1 MKTTT
6 TSLLKT
12 IMLIA
17 LLVPGLHIMAQGN
30 QVVPEVPPSPQA
42 VAFNRLGDY
51 QVSNNYGAPDISIPL
66 FEIDF
71 HGYKIPLALHY
82 EATPLKPGYN
92 YDVTGL
98 GWTLSGNSCVSR
110 TIKDRADEYGYFNN
124 PFELDPFS
132 HSSGQLLRYMDNM
145 NQLDQLNYQ
154 YDVYNIVLPTG
165 RTIPFFMYKQNGVM
179 TYKLPSLDNNVQIT
193 CYYGTNSI
201 DSFMVKDENAV
212 KYHFRVADKTTN
224 DFENGVN
231 ALRNVTW
238 LLTSID
244 IPSKG
249 TITYEYTSLQTINT
263 YTISEPLIRVSRL
276 TSQMSGD
283 ANERKINVGKT
294 LQSQSPR
301 YSMRFLSRISYG
313 PTKVDFN
320 YTNDG
325 LHMSN
330 IVVSD
335 CNTTVRTFTLGLN
348 GSALT
353 SLVISGPGNSESLTY
368 SFSYTGNNPGN
379 YTDYWGNRCNSNSN
393 YDLGNFNMR
402 FDYIGIDTA
411 DFKSRLSEDGF
422 PARFIA
428 NKPNDLSYY
437 YKIKLQSTTS
447 GETRQPTSP
456 QYHCVLQSITYPNGG
471 QTTFNYENHRFPT
484 ATAED
489 GDFVF
494 DRRSQRI
501 VEGGGFRIESVINWA
516 ADGSIASKDYYRY
529 GYRCSDVA
537 QRNFPLPLPNTYNIN
552 DHTGCGEAVVDPN
565 LLTFMTYSHATKV
578 TTPLDFQRMALG
590 LPSGFSN
597 IVNIDGTASW
607 WDAYFSASTFRSLL
621 GGRRPVVYPEITVY
635 HGHPYEPDECK
646 SKTVYKY
653 DIYSYQLAPQNYY
666 LSSIYSTVS
675 PDTAYYEPLYYNEGS
690 GSALNNCVHRGS
702 RLICMENPA
711 KRHQLKSKSDYS
723 YNSASGTW
731 ELVAEENYL
740 YNVDNKSI
748 QTYIFDSD
756 VSRGH
761 CANHTL
767 EMGSG
772 CSLSSFALSDFY
784 KNYTQIFGRNVLSD
798 KTTTTLREYG
808 TNSPDNT
815 QTEIYSYLYSG
826 VLSTRNYTDM
836 IYGIR
841 HAYPNSCDKSDVNS
855 YIGQISGNVDPVIT
869 AMKSRNMLASLIT
882 SETYTL
888 TPWSYLLNGTKIDY
902 AFFGNEILPAI
913 VSENNGNVYERSVEV
928 KSYDSYANPTE
939 ILDWKTGIY
948 SVLLWDVY
956 GRYLIA
962 MIKNARL
969 SQIQDIAQL
978 RAASSQTRYSML
990 KTSFQ
995 NALIQTWDY
1004 IPLVGVS
1011 SFTDVNGQTLLY
1023 EYDGLGRLITEKRV
1037 VNGTST
1043 SEILHQYEYNYVN

>member
-1 MKTTT
+1 MKTTIK
-6 TSLLKT
+6 SLL
-12 IMLIA
+12 IIS
-17 LLVPGLHIMAQGN
+17 LLVPGMHMMAQGN
-30 QVVPEVPPSPQA
+30 QVVPDVPPSPQA

-110 TIKDRADEYGYFNN
+110 TIKDRADEYGYFSN

-132 HSSGQLLRYMDNM
+132 NSSGQLLRYMDYS

-154 YDVYNIVLPTG
+154 YDIYNIVLPTG
-165 RTIPFFMYKQNGVM
+165 RTIPFFMYKQNCVM
-179 TYKLPSLDNNVQIT
+179 KYKLLALDENVQIT
-193 CYYGTNSI
+193 CYYEPNSI
-201 DSFMVKDENAV
+201 DSFIVKDENAV
-212 KYHFRVADKTTN
+212 KYHFRVADRTTN
-224 DFENGVN
+224 DLENGVN

-244 IPSKG
+244 IPAKG

-263 YTISEPLIRVSRL
+263 YTVSEPVVRVSRM
-276 TSQMSGD
+276 TSQMPGD
-283 ANERKINVGKT
+283 ANERKINVVKT

-313 PTKVDFN
+313 PTKVDFI

-325 LHMSN
+325 LHMSQ

-335 CNTTVRTFTLGLN
+335 CNETVRRFTLGIN
-348 GSALT
+348 SSALT

-368 SFSYTGNNPGN
+368 GFTYTGNNPGN
-379 YTDYWGNRCNSNSN
+379 YTDYWGNRCNSNTSH
-393 YDLGNFNMR
+393 DLGNFNMR

-411 DFKSRLSEDGF
+411 DLKTNLSIDGY
-422 PARFIA
+422 PARFVG
-428 NKPNDLSYY
+428 NKPTDLSYY
-437 YKIKLQSTTS
+437 YKLKLQSTLN

-484 ATAED
+484 ATAAD
-489 GDFVF
+489 GDFVS

-501 VEGGGFRIESVINWA
+501 VEGGGFRIESIINWT
-516 ADGSIASKDYYRY
+516 ADGTIASKDYYRY
-529 GYRCSDVA
+529 GYRCRDVA
-537 QRNFPLPLPNTYNIN
+537 QRNFPLPLPNTYNNN

-578 TTPLDFQRMALG
+578 TTPLDFQRMAIG

-597 IVNIDGTASW
+597 ITNINGSASW
-607 WDAYFSASTFRSLL
+607 WDAYFSANTFRSLL
-621 GGRRPVVYPEITVY
+621 AGRRPVVYPEVTVY
-635 HGHPYEPDECK
+635 HGHPYEPNECK

-653 DIYSYQLAPQNYY
+653 DIYSYELAPQNNY
-666 LSSIYSTVS
+666 LSSIYSTVL
-675 PDTAYYEPLYYNEGS
+675 PDTAYFESLYYNNGNS
-690 GSALNNCVHRGS
+690 RLNNCGHMGS

-723 YNSASGTW
+723 YNSSTNAW
-731 ELVAEENYL
+731 ELVTEENYL
-740 YNVDNKSI
+740 YNVDSKSVI
-748 QTYIFDSD
+748 SYIFDSD

-761 CANHTL
+761 CGNHTL
-767 EMGSG
+767 ELGSG
-772 CSLSSFALSDFY
+772 CSLNSFALSDFY
-784 KNYTQIFGRNVLSD
+784 KNNTQIFGRCVLSD
-798 KTTTTLREYG
+798 KTTTSLREFG
-808 TNSPDNT
+808 TNTPDNT

-826 VLSTRNYTDM
+826 VLKSRNYTDM
-836 IYGIR
+836 IYGVR
-841 HAYPNSCDKSDVNS
+841 HAYTYSCDKSNVNS
-855 YIGQISGNVDPVIT
+855 YVGEISEDTDPVIT
-869 AMKSRNMLASLIT
+869 AMKSRNMLASLIS
-882 SETYTL
+882 SETL
-888 TPWSYLLNGTKIDY
+888 TIVPWPYLITGSKIDY

-913 VSENNGNVYERSVEV
+913 ISENNGNAYEGSAEV
-928 KSYDSYANPTE
+928 KSYDSYGNPTE
-939 ILDWKTGIY
+939 IQDLKTGLY
-948 SVLLWDVY
+948 SVFLWDVY

-969 SQIQDIAQL
+969 SQVQNITQL
-978 RAASSQTRYSML
+978 RAVSSQTRYSML
-990 KTSFQ
+990 QSSFP

-1004 IPLVGVS
+1004 KPLVGVS
-1011 SFTDVNGQTLLY
+1011 SFTDVNGKTILY

-1037 VNGTST
+1037 VNGTSAY
-1043 SEILHQYEYNYVN
+1043 EILHEYEYNYMN